1 MGIFDFFKKSQYDDQ
16 KQNTE
21 YVDTRFLNWYKRGV
35 HTAYPS
41 WMEYECGITNPRAK
55 EAQMVTC
62 GYLYHTGAVK
72 GVTDCKLTPEGEQY
86 IAEHQEIITA
96 ESYRKYDITY
106 NDYTKEKALLGDG
119 AEPEE
124 VLMSIINKRIIE
136 HTKANQFG
144 LLRNDFLAKAQYFEK
159 QKDYKRAL
167 LFFIIVQYYDISG
180 LGNNTFSKN
189 DITYAPAVVKA
200 LRKYAPYYDPKML
213 DKLYKLYVPKA
224 ATSIDAYAVML
235 GRIMAGEVD

>member
-1 MGIFDFFKKSQYDDQ
+1 MGIFDFFKKAQFDCQ
-16 KQNTE
+16 KQDVE

-35 HTAYPS
+35 YTAYPS

-55 EAQMVTC
+55 EAQMVAC
-62 GYLYHTGAVK
+62 GYLYHTGTVK
-72 GVTDCKLTPEGEQY
+72 GVTDCKLTTEGEQY

-106 NDYTKEKALLGDG
+106 NDYNKEKALLGDD
-119 AEPEE
+119 AEPEA
-124 VLMSIINKRIIE
+124 VLMSIINKRIGE
-136 HTKANQFG
+136 HAKANQFG
-144 LLRNDFLAKAQYFEK
+144 LLRNDFLTKAQHYEK

-167 LFFIIVQYYDISG
+167 LFYIIVQYYDVSG
-180 LGNNTFSKN
+180 LGNNTFSQN

-200 LRKYAPYYDPKML
+200 LRKYAPYYEPKML
-213 DKLYKLYVPKA
+213 DNLYKLYVPKS

-235 GRIMAGEVD
+235 NRIMAGEVV